1 MFMGMMKQAFPDVLG
16 RPEAKQLFKFLDY
29 SEYGG
34 APLLGVKGVVIICHG
49 ASPARAIM
57 SAVRVAAHMV
67 ESHLDQDIGAELA
80 GGRAARDRKSTRLNS
95 SHGYISYAVFC
106 LKKKKQQR
114 RAASRDIVRRASGPD
129 RTTCP
134 SRFQ

>member
-16 RPEAKQLFKFLDY
+16 RPEARQLFKFLDS

-49 ASPARAIM
+49 ASPPRAIM
-57 SAVRVAAHMV
+57 NAVRVAAHMV

-80 GGRAARDRKSTRLNS
+80 EGRAAR
-95 SHGYISYAVFC
+95 
-106 LKKKKQQR
+106 
-114 RAASRDIVRRASGPD
+114 
-129 RTTCP
+129 
-134 SRFQ
+134 